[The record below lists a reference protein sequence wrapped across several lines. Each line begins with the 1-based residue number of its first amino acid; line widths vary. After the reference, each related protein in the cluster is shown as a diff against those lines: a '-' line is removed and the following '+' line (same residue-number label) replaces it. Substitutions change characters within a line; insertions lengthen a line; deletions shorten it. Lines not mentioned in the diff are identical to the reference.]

1 MIPVLAVVGALLLAA
16 PAADPSPSPG
26 ADATPSASAPASS
39 PAATPACTAT
49 PTPARTGNGSARIFG
64 GPLTVPAGQVTDSVQ
79 VTGGSVRIEGTVT
92 GDVTVFGGSVTI
104 DGTVGNDVRVTGGSV
119 RLGPNS
125 CVGHDVSVFGGSI
138 HRAPGAQVGHDVIMN
153 SGGGVRGGSW
163 SPWPFRFQSPFDL
176 LPFNFVPGLGLA
188 VAIVVIGVLLLTVFP
203 RQLAGTTAALVD
215 RPVASLGVGCLTA
228 IAGVLVAVLLAVTVV
243 LIPGTVA
250 VVLAMIGAFLFGWTA
265 VVLAVGQQIMNRL
278 DWHGGPIWALV
289 VGGVLA
295 ALVLNV
301 PIISGLVLLLGGA
314 CALGAVVL
322 TRFGTQPIA
331 PWLPPKRP
339 PPPAQ

>member
-1 MIPVLAVVGALLLAA
+1 MIPVLAGVGALLLAA

-39 PAATPACTAT
+39 PAATQ
-49 PTPARTGNGSARIFG
+49 TPAPARSGNGSVRMFG
-64 GPLTVPAGQVTDSVQ
+64 GPFTLQAGQVTDSVQ
-79 VTGGSVRIEGTVT
+79 VTGGSVRIDGTVT

-104 DGTVGNDVRVTGGSV
+104 DGSVGHDVRVTGGSL
-119 RLGPNS
+119 RLGPNAS
-125 CVGHDVSVFGGSI
+125 VGHDVSVFGGSI
-138 HRAPGAQVGHDVIMN
+138 HRAPGAQVGHDVIVN
-153 SGGGVRGGSW
+153 SGGGMHGGSW
-163 SPWPFRFQSPFDL
+163 SQWPFRFQSPLDV

-203 RQLAGTTAALVD
+203 RQLASTTAAVVD

-228 IAGVLVAVLLAVTVV
+228 IAGVLVAVLLAITVV

-265 VVLAVGQQIMNRL
+265 IVLAVGQQIMDRL

-301 PIISGLVLLLGGA
+301 PFIGGLVVLLGGA

>member
-1 MIPVLAVVGALLLAA
+1 MIGVLAFVGALFLAA
-16 PAADPSPSPG
+16 PASDPSPSPG
-26 ADATPSASAPASS
+26 AGATPSASAPASS
-39 PAATPACTAT
+39 PAATPA
-49 PTPARTGNGSARIFG
+49 PTGNGSVRIFG
-64 GPLTVPAGQVTDSVQ
+64 SGFTLPAGEVRDSVQ

-104 DGTVGNDVRVTGGSV
+104 DGSVGHDVRVTGGSV

-125 CVGHDVSVFGGSI
+125 SVGHDVSVFGGSI
-138 HRAPGAQVGHDVIMN
+138 HRAPGAQVGHDVIVN
-153 SGGGVRGGSW
+153 SGGGVHRGSW
-163 SPWPFRFQSPFDL
+163 GQWPFRFQSPFDF

-203 RQLAGTTAALVD
+203 RQLASTTAALVD

-228 IAGVLVAVLLAVTVV
+228 IAGVLVAGLLAITVV
-243 LIPGTVA
+243 LIPGSVA

-265 VVLAVGQQIMNRL
+265 VVLAVGQQVMDRL
-278 DWHGGPIWALV
+278 DWRGGPIWALI

-301 PIISGLVLLLGGA
+301 PFLGGLVLLLGGA

-322 TRFGTQPIA
+322 TRFGTQSIA

-339 PPPAQ
+339 PPPAP